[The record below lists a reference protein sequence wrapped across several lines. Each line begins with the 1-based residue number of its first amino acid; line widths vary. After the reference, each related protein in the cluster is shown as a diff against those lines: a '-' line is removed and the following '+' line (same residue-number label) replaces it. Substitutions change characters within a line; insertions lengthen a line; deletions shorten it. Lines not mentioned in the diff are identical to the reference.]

1 MEWIVTS
8 SVLILIVL
16 LLRTVL
22 KGKISLRLQYALW
35 GLVLI
40 RLLLPVS
47 IGQLRWSAASAAEL
61 LAPVEQTID
70 SSKLAL
76 PINEYYEFESM
87 DAYDAFVEANKS
99 SNLLGYKNPEFK
111 QIGSSADGVWAV
123 IPKTAPWHTVLRTVW
138 IFGGTVTGIWF
149 LFSNLHFG
157 RKLRRERRTV
167 CVPHYPLSV
176 YRSSVVETPCLFG
189 LVRPAVYLT
198 DEVTEETMEHVLAH
212 ELTHSRHGDHIWSA
226 LRCLCLVIHWY
237 NPLVWL
243 AAFLSRR
250 DAELAC
256 DEGTLK
262 RIGEE
267 QRTAYGRT
275 LIDLTCCHRSKLA
288 LTATTMTGSRRGIK
302 ERVLLIA
309 KKPRMKKWVLAVLLV
324 LVIAAAGCTF
334 SGAGETKTPGSDD
347 DGYVWIITLLQP
359 EESDE
364 MAFSEM
370 ELQTPSGEL
379 CIQNRNLFPVLM
391 GLYDGDEVILE
402 DTIYPGGQCIFKQA
416 YADVAYRLAVR
427 AEVEP
432 GTEIHL
438 KVYDG
443 NAEQEPYELETQPV
457 ESEEPSEEIVYSWA
471 DWSEEDI
478 ARWQSETDGY
488 GLVIQT
494 DTADELEVRR
504 VFAEALAARFVNASE
519 DHPARCTDAVELN
532 SILNCESLAG
542 NPKRLIFSIEIAY
555 KPVNEQTFIHW
566 NHGWVETLG
575 EGWYSDGFY
584 YTLEQTADGSWE
596 CTDVGTGG
604 YGGWGYLNY
613 EFEGVFDIYFQEFL
627 NEEETMEEN
636 MLATLF
642 SVDWENFDAR
652 WGAEGRGGLKTLLDT
667 VCLTEGRVYG
677 PEQTRMWSDVYP
689 QDQLYRNL
697 YVMYGALKAGVEFE
711 DIFGE
716 VLKKQQ
722 TYNPAIFGEA
732 LLQLPSEMRTFVEN
746 LMN

>member
-1 MEWIVTS
+1 MMEWIVTS
-8 SVLILIVL
+8 SVLILIVI

-35 GLVLI
+35 GLVLV
-40 RLLLPVS
+40 RLLLPFSLFDSKFSVM
-47 IGQLRWSAASAAEL
+47 SA
-61 LAPVEQTID
+61 VEQT
-70 SSKLAL
+70 A
-76 PINEYYEFESM
+76 PAVVESAG
-87 DAYDAFVEANKS
+87 DTV
-99 SNLLGYKNPEFK
+99 LGYRDYVTPDLSVVEPDPNASPEEQEK
-111 QIGSSADGVWAV
+111 QYEENLADWKAKMEAAKAETGTPVLVRDVLKVVWLGVGALV
-123 IPKTAPWHTVLRTVW
+123 AL
-138 IFGGTVTGIWF
+138 WF
-149 LFSNLHFG
+149 LGVNLRFE
-157 RKLRRERRTV
+157 RKLKRERSAV
-167 CVPHYPLSV
+167 CVPHYPLRV

-189 LVRPAVYLT
+189 LLRPAVYLT
-198 DEVTEETMEHVLAH
+198 DEVTEETMNHVLAH
-212 ELTHSRHGDHIWSA
+212 ELTHSRHGDHIWAA
-226 LRCLCLVIHWY
+226 LRCLCLAVHWY

-243 AAFLSRR
+243 AASLSRR

-288 LTATTMTGSRRGIK
+288 LTATTMTGSKRGIR

-324 LVIAAAGCTF
+324 LVIVAAGCTF
-334 SGAGETKTPGSDD
+334 SGAGDDADIQPSVQETPDP
-347 DGYVWIITLLQP
+347 QP
-359 EESDE
+359 TEST
-364 MAFSEM
+364 SEA
-370 ELQTPSGEL
+370 
-379 CIQNRNLFPVLM
+379 
-391 GLYDGDEVILE
+391 DKEV
-402 DTIYPGGQCIFKQA
+402 F
-416 YADVAYRLAVR
+416 
-427 AEVEP
+427 VEP
-432 GTEIHL
+432 EG
-438 KVYDG
+438 V
-443 NAEQEPYELETQPV
+443 Q
-457 ESEEPSEEIVYSWA
+457 SWD

-494 DTADELEVRR
+494 NSTNYKEVGRF
-504 VFAEALAARFVNASE
+504 FAEALAARFVNASG
-519 DHPARCTDAVELN
+519 DNPARCTDAVVLN
-532 SILNCESLAG
+532 SILDYESLTG
-542 NPKRLIFSIEIAY
+542 NPKKLVLNIGIAY
-555 KPVNEQTFIHW
+555 RPVNEQTFIHW

-613 EFEGVFDIYFQEFL
+613 DFEGVFDIYFQEFL
-627 NEEETMEEN
+627 NEEDVMEEN

-677 PEQTRMWSDVYP
+677 PEGTRMWSDVYP

-697 YVMYGALKAGVEFE
+697 YVMHGAWKAGTDFG

-716 VLKKQQ
+716 ALKKQQ
-722 TYNPAIFGEA
+722 ACRPAIFGEA
-732 LLQLPSEMRTFVEN
+732 LLQLPSEMRAFVEN